1 MRSIAPHNWG
11 SLVGYYMQL
20 HVGRAVTNFY
30 RAEHDPLST
39 DVLVAEGYD
48 RKDGTSSVPDA
59 PGFGLSIDEK
69 KFASDV
75 KVRFD
80 LK

>member
-1 MRSIAPHNWG
+1 
-11 SLVGYYMQL
+11 L
-20 HVGRAVTNFY
+20 HVGRAVSNLY

-39 DVLVAEGYD
+39 DVLIAEGYD
-48 RKDGTSSVPDA
+48 RKDGSSSVPTA

-69 KFASDV
+69 KFATDV